1 MTENYSFEID
11 IQFFYFNVLLV
22 SDLFNPNSLIEKNSV
37 AFKALKDIFMSL
49 YQQVHLEQS
58 QAARL
63 LLQNLVRWINDDN
76 GHFFDPELRTIYSLK
91 LKEMF
96 DEFLLEIAQL
106 GGQVVFASPYKVIIS
121 TKKSSYYSAMNF
133 INYLVKSLQKES
145 KF

>member
-1 MTENYSFEID
+1 
-11 IQFFYFNVLLV
+11 
-22 SDLFNPNSLIEKNSV
+22 
-37 AFKALKDIFMSL
+37 MSL

-63 LLQNLVRWINDDN
+63 LLQNLVRWINDEN

-96 DEFLLEIAQL
+96 DEFLQEIAQL
-106 GGQVVFASPYKVIIS
+106 GGQVIFASPYKVIIT

-133 INYLVKSLQKES
+133 INYLIKSLQKES
-145 KF
+145 KFQYIGMEVSQVFKCLIFKDFNNFQGVSIDTEKIDNKID